1 MEVKEK
7 PPDEFFK
14 CVKVSLKHVL
24 KHYEINQS
32 KINKTAIKAHKIVIH
47 TLQFMKLYLLDYY
60 DINNKLPK
68 IDKKF
73 VNSCMKII
81 CKKKSV
87 GRPPKKK
94 IKELK
99 EKLTTFYNIHYKSL
113 CQDEELD
120 YTHINTIL
128 DSTK

>member
-87 GRPPKKK
+87 GRPPKKE
-94 IKELK
+94 IKEL
-99 EKLTTFYNIHYKSL
+99 NPNWCKSFPSP
-113 CQDEELD
+113 
-120 YTHINTIL
+120 TIW
-128 DSTK
+128 DFSS